1 MKENNQRKAA
11 KAFAEKW
18 KGIGDEKQHT
28 HSFWIELFQKVYGI
42 EDATDK
48 FEFEYRV
55 KREAVSGKRDTTVT
69 FIDALVPSTHVL
81 IEQKSITVDLDTAY
95 EQSDKQGLTP
105 YAQAMQYNAWLPADL
120 RAKWIIV
127 CNFDEFRIHDL
138 NDPMGKPTIV
148 HLADLADNFH
158 ALDFMIDSTVEKVSV
173 EEKISVRAGEIVGAL
188 YDRFL
193 DRYSEEERNTPE
205 VLKDINKLCVRIVF
219 CLYAEDAGI
228 FKYGQFRD
236 YLNESRVE
244 SMHEDLQKLFVI
256 LNTPYENRPRFLS
269 QSLKDFP
276 YVNGGLF
283 ASEVEI
289 PPFDETMR
297 TFLLT
302 DASEG
307 FNWRDIS
314 PTIFGAVFESTL
326 NPETR
331 HQGGMH
337 YTSIENIGKVIN
349 PLFLDGLKAELETIR
364 RAGAKRSQLLD
375 YQNKL
380 ARLQFLD
387 PACGSGNFLTETFIQ
402 LRTLENQVIEE
413 LYGGQRSFDVEG
425 LTSIKV
431 NISQFHGIEINDF
444 AISVAQTALWIAEH
458 QMMQKVEAFVHEDFL
473 PLHTKANLIEGN
485 ALQIDWESVVPKEK
499 LTYIMGN
506 PPFLGQSARLE
517 KQSADMATVFGKGN
531 VETKLDYVICW
542 FKKALN
548 YITASDH
555 QIKVAFVATN
565 SICQGESVPVFWKN
579 MINAGTELLFAYR
592 SFEWTSEAT
601 AEAHVHCVIVGFQKR
616 TEDKK
621 KKKIFCSDGTVV
633 TTDHI
638 NAYLLDAP
646 DIWITN
652 RINKPMAAIPEMTTG
667 SPPTDDGGLLLTAEE
682 YQEWKDAKNPLLEVV
697 RPFIGAREFL
707 RDLPGHFSRYCLWF
721 AGHDITKYAKN
732 KELIR
737 RMEIVRKQ
745 RLKSNADRIK
755 KAADYPYL
763 FCQNRQPTGNY
774 LAIPR
779 HSSERRQYIPI
790 GFIEPDVIAGD
801 ACSIV
806 PNASLYQ
813 FGIMMSKIH
822 NYWLKAI
829 CGRLEMRYR
838 YSPSVYNNFPWLDVD
853 EKARTKIEAT
863 AQAILDARANHPNAS
878 LADLYQVM
886 PLDLRKAHDANDKAV
901 MSLYGFKASMSEDS
915 ILAELMKLYHRNL
928 AEYEKNETVDAAVQ
942 KVLGKKAETVPD
954 WMQGLRQQCLDGTIT
969 PDELITQGKARLK
982 EEKKKAKEA
991 EKAASKAKN

>member
-1 MKENNQRKAA
+1 MKEVEQRKAA

-18 KGIGDEKQHT
+18 KGVGDEKQDTHT
-28 HSFWIELFQKVYGI
+28 FWIELFQKVYGVK
-42 EDATDK
+42 DATDHFK
-48 FEFEYRV
+48 FEYRV
-55 KREAVSGKRDTTVT
+55 KRESVNGKRDTTVT
-69 FIDALVPSTHVL
+69 YIDALLPKTNVL
-81 IEQKSITVDLDTAY
+81 IEQKSITVDLDSAY

-105 YAQAMQYNAWLPADL
+105 FGQAMQYNAWLPVDL
-120 RAKWIIV
+120 RAKWIVV

-138 NDPMGKPTIV
+138 NDPTAPPVILK
-148 HLADLADNFH
+148 LNELEDKFH
-158 ALDFMIDSTVEKVSV
+158 ALDFLIDTSVEKISV

-193 DRYSEEERNTPE
+193 EQYPENERNTLE

-244 SMHEDLQKLFVI
+244 SIHEDLQKLFNI
-256 LNTPYENRPRFLS
+256 LNTPYEKRARFLS

-297 TFLLT
+297 TFLLK

-349 PLFLDGLKAELETIR
+349 PLFLEGLKSELDSIR
-364 RAGAKRSQLLD
+364 RTGSKRSKLLAF
-375 YQNKL
+375 QEKL
-380 ARLQFLD
+380 ASLQFLD

-458 QMMQKVEAFVHEDFL
+458 QMMQKVEAFIRADFL

-485 ALQIDWESVVPKEK
+485 ALQIDWESVVPREK

-517 KQSADMATVFGKGN
+517 SQSQDMVTIFGKGN
-531 VETKLDYVICW
+531 VETKLDYVLCW
-542 FKKALN
+542 FKKAFD
-548 YITASDH
+548 YINNAEH
-555 QIKVAFVATN
+555 EIKVAFVATN
-565 SICQGESVPVFWKN
+565 SICQGESVPVFWRSL
-579 MINAGTELLFAYR
+579 ITAGAEILFAYR
-592 SFEWTSEAT
+592 SFIWTSEAT
-601 AEAHVHCVIVGFQKR
+601 DEAHVHCVIVGF
-616 TEDKK
+616 
-621 KKKIFCSDGTVV
+621 KKKIDEKSEKKIFASDGTVV
-633 TTDHI
+633 KASHI

-652 RINKPMAAIPEMTTG
+652 RINKPMADIPEMTTG
-667 SPPTDDGGLLLTAEE
+667 SPPTDDGGLLLSKEE
-682 YQEWKDAKNPLLEVV
+682 YLQWEKNKNPLLEVV

-707 RDLPGHFSRYCLWF
+707 RDLPGDHSRYCLWF
-721 AGHDITKYAKN
+721 DGHDVTKFSKD
-732 KELIR
+732 KELKR
-737 RMEIVRKQ
+737 RMEIVKKQ
-745 RLKSNADRIK
+745 RLQSNASRIQK
-755 KAADYPYL
+755 SADYPYL
-763 FCQNRQPTGNY
+763 FCQNRQPSSNY
-774 LAIPR
+774 LVIPR

-790 GFIEPDVIAGD
+790 GFIEPHVIAGD

-806 PNASLYQ
+806 PNATLYQ

-829 CGRLEMRYR
+829 CGRIKSDYR

-853 EKARTKIEAT
+853 EKGRKKIEET
-863 AQAILDARANHPNAS
+863 ASAILVARANHPNAS
-878 LADLYQVM
+878 LFDLYQIM
-886 PLDLRKAHDANDKAV
+886 PPDLRKAHDANDRAV
-901 MSLYGFKASMSEDS
+901 MSLYGFKTSMSEED
-915 ILAELMKLYHRNL
+915 ILAELMKLYVKKVAEVEKTEEVDL
-928 AEYEKNETVDAAVQ
+928 AVK
-942 KVLGKKAETVPD
+942 KVIGKKAEVVPD
-954 WMQGLRQQCLDGTIT
+954 WMEELRNQCLQGTLTIE
-969 PDELITQGKARLK
+969 DLITKGKARLK
-982 EEKKKAKEA
+982 EEKQAKKK
-991 EKAASKAKN
+991 